1 VAAVTGEKKLGAVGH
16 SMGGMLVMNLASGA
30 VRDARTNAPPFGLR
44 AAARDAASSRSE
56 RLSRGETDNGGEE
69 GAGDS
74 ATRVPWSPW
83 EIARAV
89 TVASCLECSDRSE
102 GDGRGHTSAYAKLAG
117 LAGVVPAYLY
127 GGDRTNVQLPLG
139 PLSVGQAAA
148 IEAVKGAPAKEERT
162 TRSAAEEKHTAA
174 AGNTNQSE
182 KKSNQSSDEEDEE
195 KNEKPSSPSSPSEP
209 SKPSSS
215 SSSDADRFWETS
227 AVSLST
233 CYPGATDPE
242 VVRALLY
249 KGFGNVPLRLVLQ
262 MATLF
267 APGGMATREEAARR
281 RELAVE
287 EAARR
292 RARWLTFRGW
302 GDDDDG
308 DGDGKTRAE
317 PSGVATVADVV
328 DSTMANRTSNDGSAS
343 SDDGSFSSDRG
354 RRSALYLER
363 VAAAGPRMKLFAADC
378 DPIFPPEHV
387 RATAEAVGAEFQLFG
402 DGPRSRKHRRE
413 EEEEVSANEPEDRDA
428 ALREM
433 LADGGEHYSHYDLL
447 VGRNAPA
454 KVFPAISAFLE
465 GEEEDAAEDAEEGEA
480 SEPSAMRRLLVG
492 TLRTLFAWEP

>member
-1 VAAVTGEKKLGAVGH
+1 MAASGPEITRDGEEKKARGEEEEEDEVPTETQAEAVEREEAPDAAVRSAAASEGGGVSSSEKKIVAPLPSAPWR
-16 SMGGMLVMNLASGA
+16 L
-30 VRDARTNAPPFGLR
+30 ARTAM
-44 AAARDAASSRSE
+44 
-56 RLSRGETDNGGEE
+56 
-69 GAGDS
+69 
-74 ATRVPWSPW
+74 
-83 EIARAV
+83 
-89 TVASCLECSDRSE
+89 VASCLECSDRSE

-148 IEAVKGAPAKEERT
+148 IEAVKGAPAKEERR
-162 TRSAAEEKHTAA
+162 RSAAEEKRTAA
-174 AGNTNQSE
+174 AGNANEE
-182 KKSNQSSDEEDEE
+182 KKSNQSDEEDEE
-195 KNEKPSSPSSPSEP
+195 DEEENEKPSVPSEPSEP
-209 SKPSSS
+209 SKPPSSSS

-281 RELAVE
+281 RERAVD

-302 GDDDDG
+302 GDDDG
-308 DGDGKTRAE
+308 TRAE

-343 SDDGSFSSDRG
+343 SDDGSFSSDG

-413 EEEEVSANEPEDRDA
+413 EEESANEPEDRDA

-465 GEEEDAAEDAEEGEA
+465 GEEEDAAEEAEEGEA

>member
-1 VAAVTGEKKLGAVGH
+1 
-16 SMGGMLVMNLASGA
+16 MLPR
-30 VRDARTNAPPFGLR
+30 RDG
-44 AAARDAASSRSE
+44 
-56 RLSRGETDNGGEE
+56 
-69 GAGDS
+69 
-74 ATRVPWSPW
+74 
-83 EIARAV
+83 
-89 TVASCLECSDRSE
+89 
-102 GDGRGHTSAYAKLAG
+102 
-117 LAGVVPAYLY
+117 
-127 GGDRTNVQLPLG
+127 
-139 PLSVGQAAA
+139 
-148 IEAVKGAPAKEERT
+148 
-162 TRSAAEEKHTAA
+162 
-174 AGNTNQSE
+174 
-182 KKSNQSSDEEDEE
+182 
-195 KNEKPSSPSSPSEP
+195 
-209 SKPSSS
+209 
-215 SSSDADRFWETS
+215 
-227 AVSLST
+227 
-233 CYPGATDPE
+233 PE

-281 RELAVE
+281 RERAVE

-308 DGDGKTRAE
+308 DGDGKTRAAE

-402 DGPRSRKHRRE
+402 DGPRSRKNRPR

-433 LADGGEHYSHYDLL
+433 LAEAANTTATTICSWGET
-447 VGRNAPA
+447 PA
-454 KVFPAISAFLE
+454 KVFPAIKRSSRGRRRTRRRTRRRARR
-465 GEEEDAAEDAEEGEA
+465 A
-480 SEPSAMRRLLVG
+480 SLPR
-492 TLRTLFAWEP
+492 

>member
-1 VAAVTGEKKLGAVGH
+1 
-16 SMGGMLVMNLASGA
+16 M
-30 VRDARTNAPPFGLR
+30 
-44 AAARDAASSRSE
+44 
-56 RLSRGETDNGGEE
+56 
-69 GAGDS
+69 
-74 ATRVPWSPW
+74 
-83 EIARAV
+83 
-89 TVASCLECSDRSE
+89 VASCLECSDRSE

-162 TRSAAEEKHTAA
+162 TRRAAEEKQTAA
-174 AGNTNQSE
+174 AGNANEE
-182 KKSNQSSDEEDEE
+182 KKSNQSSDEEEEE
-195 KNEKPSSPSSPSEP
+195 KNEKPSEPSEP
-209 SKPSSS
+209 SKPSSSSS

-281 RELAVE
+281 RERAVE

-308 DGDGKTRAE
+308 DGDGKRAR
-317 PSGVATVADVV
+317 GGAQ
-328 DSTMANRTSNDGSAS
+328 RRRHRRRRRRL
-343 SDDGSFSSDRG
+343 DDGEPNVERRFGVVRRWFFLVRQRSSV
-354 RRSALYLER
+354 R
-363 VAAAGPRMKLFAADC
+363 VVPGARAAAGPRMKLFAADC

-402 DGPRSRKHRRE
+402 DGPRSRKIVHERRRKCRRTNRRTATRR
-413 EEEEVSANEPEDRDA
+413 SARCWRMA
-428 ALREM
+428 ANTT
-433 LADGGEHYSHYDLL
+433 ATTICSWGET
-447 VGRNAPA
+447 
-454 KVFPAISAFLE
+454 
-465 GEEEDAAEDAEEGEA
+465 
-480 SEPSAMRRLLVG
+480 RR
-492 TLRTLFAWEP
+492 RRCSRR